1 MKDISR
7 AFSLFEKYNVSGPR
21 YTSYPTAVQFAE
33 FSNNEA
39 NIYLENYNRN
49 PRKLSLYVHLP
60 FCQSQCF
67 YCGCTTVITKKEG
80 VSREYL
86 DVLKKEIAFEASRS
100 HPEST
105 VFQLHYGGGT
115 PTYFSPEELRELTLF
130 IRSKFNFSVDAECS
144 IELDP
149 RTVTEAHLD
158 VMAEVGF
165 NRASL
170 GVQDVNEEVQ
180 VAINRIQPLSLSM
193 NVMEGLRKRGFSSIN
208 IDLIY
213 GLPAQTPHRFEK
225 TLDAVDL
232 LSPDRIALY
241 SYAHVPWMKKN
252 QRLLDIN
259 LLPSPEEKLTM
270 LMHGIERLTKEN
282 WEYIGMDHFARPW
295 DELSKAMHS
304 GDLHRNFQGFSTLSG
319 LDMMA
324 FGMSGIAQM
333 GSAYLQRHRD
343 KRDWAKSVE
352 VNQSEFGRGYF
363 LSKDDE
369 IRKKVIMDTMCSGVV
384 DWDEIGMM
392 FQIDARF
399 YFEKEISKLSDFEVD
414 GLLVQGHRGFIVS
427 TLGRLFLR
435 NIAMNFD
442 AYLPKKSEK
451 SVFSKTV

>member
-7 AFSLFEKYNVSGPR
+7 AFGLFEKYNVSGPR
-21 YTSYPTAVQFAE
+21 YTSYPTAVQFSE

-39 NIYLENYNRN
+39 NSYLENFNIH

-67 YCGCTTVITKKEG
+67 YCGCTTVITRKSG
-80 VSREYL
+80 VSRQYL
-86 DVLKKEIAFEASRS
+86 DVLKKEIAFEAERT
-100 HPEST
+100 HPESI

-130 IRSKFNFSVDAECS
+130 IRSQFNFSVDAECS

-158 VMAEVGF
+158 VMADVGF

-180 VAINRIQPLSLSM
+180 VAINRIQPLSLSVK
-193 NVMEGLRKRGFSSIN
+193 VMEGLRKRGFSSVN

-213 GLPAQTPHRFEK
+213 GLPAQTSERFEK
-225 TLDAVDL
+225 TLNAVDIL
-232 LSPDRIALY
+232 APDRIALY

-252 QRLLDIN
+252 QRMLDEN
-259 LLPSPEEKLTM
+259 LLPSAKEKLKM
-270 LMHGIERLTKEN
+270 LTRGIERLTEEN

-343 KRDWAKSVE
+343 RKDWAKSVE
-352 VNQSEFGRGYF
+352 TNQSEFSRGYF
-363 LSKDDE
+363 LCKDDE
-369 IRKKVIMDTMCSGVV
+369 IRKKVIMNTMCSGIV
-384 DWDEIGMM
+384 DWDVIGDI
-392 FQIDARF
+392 FHIDARF
-399 YFEKEISKLSDFEVD
+399 YFEKEISKLSDFESD
-414 GLLVQGHRGFIVS
+414 GLLVQGNNGFVVTS
-427 TLGRLFLR
+427 LGRLFLR
-435 NIAMNFD
+435 NIAMIFD
-442 AYLPKKSEK
+442 AYLPNKSEK
-451 SVFSKTV
+451 SVYSKTV